1 MRHRALLVLC
11 VLVVSACGGD
21 GEEVLAPEDVAGTY
35 ALVSVDGVEV
45 PYFLIE
51 TGTTYSLEVTGGSL
65 VLNAN
70 TTCTSTLS
78 LTETVDGEADTRMQT
93 AVCTYVARDGGL
105 ELVFP
110 VTNTVV
116 IATVVGSTITYVE
129 SGSVFVFQK

>member
-21 GEEVLAPEDVAGTY
+21 GEDVLAPEDIVGTY
-35 ALVSVDGVEV
+35 ALVSVDGVDV
-45 PYFLIE
+45 PYFLVE

-65 VLNAN
+65 VLNAD
-70 TTCTSTLS
+70 TTCTSTVS

-93 AVCTYVARDGGL
+93 AVCTYFASGGGL
-105 ELVFP
+105 ELAFP

-116 IATVVGSTITYVE
+116 IASVVGSTITYVE